1 MRLLLLPLLLLP
13 ALALAQGKKKPPA
26 KDGPK
31 VIVAVPLGV
40 PAGKTTKVTLRG
52 LKLDKAKEV
61 RLAGGVKGTVKLLKK
76 GAAAVPA
83 MQEANKVGNTQ
94 VEVEIT
100 LPADAK
106 GEKVEVVV
114 ETPGGTSKNHALLLD
129 ATAVVA
135 EKEPNDA
142 LKQAQKLPIGQTVEG
157 KIDKPQD
164 VDVYQFDA
172 KAGQKVVIEV
182 HAARLGSPVDSFLM
196 LYGPGGE
203 VLELNDDAEKTT
215 DSRIE
220 ATLKKAGTYR
230 VSVMD
235 AHDQGGPAHVY
246 RLTVR
251 AKD

>member
-1 MRLLLLPLLLLP
+1 MRLLFLLLLLP

-26 KDGPK
+26 KDEPK
-31 VIVAVPLGV
+31 VLVALPLGI

-76 GAAAVPA
+76 GAAVVPP
-83 MQEANKVGNTQ
+83 QQDANKVGNTQ

-106 GEKVEVVV
+106 GDKVEVVV
-114 ETPGGTSKNHALLLD
+114 ETPAGASKGHALLLD
-129 ATAVVA
+129 AAAVVA
-135 EKEPNDA
+135 EKEPNDG
-142 LKQAQKLPIGQTVEG
+142 LKQAQKLKIGETVEG

-172 KAGQKVVIEV
+172 KAGQKVVIEA
-182 HAARLGSPVDSFLM
+182 HAARLGSPVDSFLT
-196 LYGPGGE
+196 LYGPDGQVVE
-203 VLELNDDAEKTT
+203 MNDDADKST
-215 DSRIE
+215 DSKIE
-220 ATLKKAGTYR
+220 ATLKKAGAYR
-230 VSVMD
+230 VSVVD

-246 RLTVR
+246 RLSVR
-251 AKD
+251 AR